1 MRKAFTYRLYPTK
14 LQPAQLER
22 TLRLCR
28 PLYNPALQERRDACR
43 KAGRR
48 VGFQKKRWLPRI
60 RAELPECK
68 GVHSQVLQDVIGRV
82 DKAFSGFAPEPGQR
96 NQGFF
101 RRVKR
106 GQTPGYPS
114 FRGQGRDGSFTFPQA
129 GTAGVRVRGYARFQ
143 CATRQHRDVAAAIRV
158 LTRARTEPAGM
169 GPVWAV
175 PWSRGSVP

>member
-1 MRKAFTYRLYPTK
+1 MVGGEWSIIRRSGSSPQPRWTRMCKAFIYRLYPTK
-14 LQPAQLER
+14 PQPADLER
-22 TLRLCR
+22 TLKPCRL
-28 PLYNPALQERRDACR
+28 L
-43 KAGRR
+43 
-48 VGFQKKRWLPRI
+48 RWLPRI
-60 RAELPECK
+60 RAELPESRDI
-68 GVHSQVLQDVIGRV
+68 HSQVLQDLIGRV
-82 DKAFSGFAPEPGQR
+82 KKAFSGFAPEPGQG

-106 GQTPGYPS
+106 GQTPGYPR

-129 GTAGVRVRGYARFQ
+129 GSTGVRVRGYARFQ